1 MPKYL
6 LAVSYTA
13 DGAKGVLKDGGTKRR
28 EAARAAVQ
36 SVGGS
41 LEGMYFAFGD
51 WDAIVIADMPDQAS
65 VIAASL
71 ALNASGA
78 VTSRTTVLLT
88 PEDIDLPFEAH
99 AHALNGSFKERLEK
113 LERELVLSALEQAHG
128 NQAQAAR
135 SLGLPYHQFRYYY
148 GKHVGS

>member
-88 PEDIDLPFEAH
+88 PEDIDA
-99 AHALNGSFKERLEK
+99 ATKK
-113 LERELVLSALEQAHG
+113 SATYTPPG
-128 NQAQAAR
+128 R
-135 SLGLPYHQFRYYY
+135 
-148 GKHVGS
+148 